1 MKRHH
6 RAINHHAPSLS
17 KYPHTASASRPRF
30 ADAMNAYIV
39 KLLEQFRA

>member
-17 KYPHTASASRPRF
+17 TYPHAASASRPRF
-30 ADAMNAYIV
+30 ADATKAYIV
-39 KLLEQFRA
+39 KMLKQFGA